1 LVVNYELENLEGF
14 VGEVETLISA
24 DTLTENKF
32 NQIKN
37 SILQEKVRVQ
47 NAFKRKFLAG
57 VREDRTRRFFEYH
70 QMSLTRL
77 LDEFYLKAVSDQK
90 ESLDDLIGF
99 VYSCLEDLLMFI
111 QRQFPKYFTSSHK
124 APDHY
129 VVRVLKVVEVN
140 KNRLLQRFE
149 ANGVHDT
156 LKTLVASA
164 FLVDKES
171 ISFNRLKFLGMLQS
185 EFKDYSGF
193 NTEWIKQYFLET
205 LVKLNYNSP
214 AFLLYYCD
222 HINSSLTSCETLAD
236 RIDQL
241 SYFIKIVNQVQ
252 QVSNVVYD
260 DTLPSIKTQL
270 LDWIAHELEYYRQ
283 KQMWNLSTTTSE
295 PFIKN
300 DFKLI
305 FDLSVANLAYLFNIL
320 LENNILLNKNTS
332 EVIRFLTKFV
342 KTKKAESISYE
353 SFRIKF
359 YNTESGTKDAVK
371 KTLQSLLSYI
381 NKH

>member
-1 LVVNYELENLEGF
+1 MEGL
-14 VGEVETLISA
+14 VGEVETLIST
-24 DTLTENKF
+24 DTLTESKF

-37 SILQEKVRVQ
+37 SILQEIVRVQ
-47 NAFKRKFLAG
+47 NAFKRRFLAG
-57 VREDRTRRFFEYH
+57 VREDKTRRFFEYH

-77 LDEFYLKAVSDQK
+77 LDEFYSKVALEQRAPLRHVID
-90 ESLDDLIGF
+90 F
-99 VYSCLEDLLMFI
+99 VCASMEDLLIFI
-111 QRQFPKYFTSSHK
+111 QRRFPKYFTSSQK
-124 APDHY
+124 APEVY
-129 VVRVLKVVEVN
+129 VVRVLKEIEVN
-140 KNRLLQRFE
+140 KNKLLQRFE
-149 ANGVHDT
+149 DSGVHDT
-156 LKTLVASA
+156 LKNLVASA
-164 FLVDKES
+164 FRVDNES
-171 ISFNRLKFLGMLQS
+171 ISFSRLEFMEALQS
-185 EFKDYSGF
+185 EFKDYSGS

-205 LVKLNYNSP
+205 LVKLNHNSP
-214 AFLLYYCD
+214 AFLRYYCD
-222 HINSSLTSCETLAD
+222 HINGSLTGCETLAD

-241 SYFIKIVNQVQ
+241 SYFSKIVNQVQ
-252 QVSNVVYD
+252 QVPNVVYD

-270 LDWIAHELEYYRQ
+270 SDWIAHELEYYRQ

-295 PFIKN
+295 PFIKS

-342 KTKKAESISYE
+342 KTKKAESVSYE

>member
-1 LVVNYELENLEGF
+1 MNYELENLEGF
-14 VGEVETLISA
+14 VGEVETLILS
-24 DTLTENKF
+24 DTLTESKF
-32 NQIKN
+32 NQLKN
-37 SILQEKVRVQ
+37 SILQEIVRVQ
-47 NAFKRKFLAG
+47 NAFKRRFLAG
-57 VREDRTRRFFEYH
+57 VREDKTRRFFEYH

-77 LDEFYLKAVSDQK
+77 LDEFYLKVEVEQR
-90 ESLDDLIGF
+90 ESLHQVIDFLGATMEEMLI
-99 VYSCLEDLLMFI
+99 FI
-111 QRQFPKYFTSSHK
+111 QRQFPKYFTSSQK
-124 APDHY
+124 APEVY
-129 VVRVLKVVEVN
+129 VVRVLKEIEEN
-140 KNRLLQRFE
+140 KNKLLQRFE
-149 ANGVHDT
+149 DSGVHET
-156 LKTLVASA
+156 LKNLVASA
-164 FLVDKES
+164 FRVDNES
-171 ISFNRLKFLGMLQS
+171 ISFSRLEFMETLQS
-185 EFKDYSGF
+185 EFKDYSGS
-193 NTEWIKQYFLET
+193 NTQWIKQYFLET

-214 AFLLYYCD
+214 AFLRYYCD
-222 HINSSLTSCETLAD
+222 HINSSLSSCETLAD

-241 SYFIKIVNQVQ
+241 SYFSKIVNQVL
-252 QVSNVVYD
+252 QVPNVVYD
-260 DTLPSIKTQL
+260 DMLPSIKTQL

-295 PFIKN
+295 PFIKS
-300 DFKLI
+300 DFKLV
-305 FDLSVANLAYLFNIL
+305 FDLSVANLAYLFNIF

>member
-1 LVVNYELENLEGF
+1 MNYELENLEGF
-14 VGEVETLISA
+14 VGEVETLILA

-57 VREDRTRRFFEYH
+57 VREDRTLRFFEYH

-77 LDEFYLKAVSDQK
+77 LDEFYSKVALEQR
-90 ESLDDLIGF
+90 ESLHHVIDF
-99 VYSCLEDLLMFI
+99 VCASMKDLLIFI
-111 QRQFPKYFTSSHK
+111 QTQFPKYFTSSQK
-124 APDHY
+124 APDVY
-129 VVRVLKVVEVN
+129 AVRVLKEIEVN
-140 KNRLLQRFE
+140 KNKLLQRFE
-149 ANGVHDT
+149 DSGVHDT
-156 LKTLVASA
+156 LKSLVTSA
-164 FLVDKES
+164 FRVDNES
-171 ISFNRLKFLGMLQS
+171 ISFSRLDFMEAVQS
-185 EFKDYSGF
+185 EFKDYSGS

-241 SYFIKIVNQVQ
+241 SYFSKIVNQVQ
-252 QVSNVVYD
+252 PVPDVVYD
-260 DTLPSIKTQL
+260 DMLPSIKTQL

-295 PFIKN
+295 PFIKS

-305 FDLSVANLAYLFNIL
+305 FDLSVASLAYLFNIF

-371 KTLQSLLSYI
+371 KTLQSLISYI